1 MSATSTAPTTLAV
14 TEALDYQPHAVVSRV
29 LLKRPSGNVT
39 LFAFDAGEEL
49 SEHTCPYEALLHVLE
64 GSSLVTIG
72 GEETVVSA
80 GHAVVL
86 PAGVPHAVKAPEQ
99 FKMLLTIIRA

>member
-1 MSATSTAPTTLAV
+1 MTAASPAASVLSVA
-14 TEALDYQPHAVVSRV
+14 EALDYQPHAVVSRV
-29 LLKRPSGNVT
+29 LLKKPTGNVT

-64 GSSLVTIG
+64 GASVVKIG
-72 GEETVVSA
+72 GEPHSVLA
-80 GHAVVL
+80 GEAVVL
-86 PAGVPHAVKAPEQ
+86 PAGVPHAVNGSER